1 MHLSEAVHRETV
13 PVEPYPSPPVVVF
26 VCANCARPGR
36 AASSACRP
44 RPAVPDFH
52 WPFPVEQ
59 VVVPCA
65 GRIQPEHLLKAFESG
80 ADLVLV
86 VACESGNCHYAEGS
100 LRCMR
105 RVEFVRSLLG
115 EIGLNDER
123 LLLEY
128 LPGSAAEDLASA
140 EAGAASAEA
149 GAASAEAGAAS
160 GEAGAASAEAG
171 AASASAA
178 DASTDARIE
187 SIRQRVVRVRGILSG
202 NPLRQEDP
210 AGWGGDGRARV

>member
-1 MHLSEAVHRETV
+1 
-13 PVEPYPSPPVVVF
+13 
-26 VCANCARPGR
+26 
-36 AASSACRP
+36 
-44 RPAVPDFH
+44 
-52 WPFPVEQ
+52 
-59 VVVPCA
+59 
-65 GRIQPEHLLKAFESG
+65 
-80 ADLVLV
+80 
-86 VACESGNCHYAEGS
+86 
-100 LRCMR
+100 MR